1 MEELQSIVG
10 DLERD
15 DVDIDVLSTK
25 VRRAF
30 ELIEFCRSRIS
41 ATELEISQVVAAL
54 EREDPD

>member
-1 MEELQSIVG
+1 
-10 DLERD
+10 
-15 DVDIDVLSTK
+15 